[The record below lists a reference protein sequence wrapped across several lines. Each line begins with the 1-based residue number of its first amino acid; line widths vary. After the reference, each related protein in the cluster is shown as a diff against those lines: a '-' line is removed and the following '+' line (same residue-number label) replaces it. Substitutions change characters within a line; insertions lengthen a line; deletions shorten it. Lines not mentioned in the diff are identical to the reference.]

1 MLALIGE
8 ALSKINSYYKISST
22 TEKDVGMDTRGFEST
37 LYKLSVRAIHS
48 LSGNT
53 QDAITVKE
61 AIERNAYFRPIL
73 SCVQIWF
80 VDFSKEENYCE
91 IHFVLSPDF
100 MMENSALILNGGLT
114 KLKWI
119 FEIQNYDYGE
129 DENGNK
135 IFDEDG
141 VDGWL
146 IKSRI
151 KVNYDAIHIESVE
164 QKDFVLAIHKTE
176 ND

>member
-8 ALSKINSYYKISST
+8 ALPKNKSYYRISST
-22 TEKDVGMDTRGFEST
+22 TEKGVDMDTTSFEST
-37 LYKLSVRAIHS
+37 LFKISLKAIHA

-61 AIERNAYFRPIL
+61 AIERNAYFRPIVN
-73 SCVQIWF
+73 CVQIWL
-80 VDFSKEENYCE
+80 VDFSKNENYCE

-100 MMENSALILNGGLT
+100 MMENSSLT
-114 KLKWI
+114 MSGELTELKWI
-119 FEIQNYDYGE
+119 FEIQSYDYGE
-129 DENGNK
+129 DEEGNK
-135 IFDEDG
+135 IYDEDG

-146 IKSRI
+146 IKSKI
-151 KVNYDAIHIESVE
+151 KVNYDRIDISSVE